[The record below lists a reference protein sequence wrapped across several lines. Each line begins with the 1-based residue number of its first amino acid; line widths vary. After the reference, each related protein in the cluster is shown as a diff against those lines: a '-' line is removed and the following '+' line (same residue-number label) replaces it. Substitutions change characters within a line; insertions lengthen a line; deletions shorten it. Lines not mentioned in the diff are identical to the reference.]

1 MKKVLLLFL
10 LVGAFFS
17 PALGQKKDTK
27 TAGKEEN
34 MIYSKIGEAPVG
46 GGFSQ
51 EGYWVW
57 GSSVVKGEDGLYHM
71 FVSRWPKQ
79 LIFHPGWMVASE
91 IVHATAKDPAG
102 PYTFSDVALPARGPE
117 YWDGRATH
125 NPRIIKHQDTYV
137 LFYMGSTHPFDEV
150 LGNPDTVNL
159 KSPYATVARQNKRIG
174 IATAKSPY
182 GPWER
187 RDAPVL
193 DVQPNTFY
201 SFLTS
206 NPAPWINED
215 GSAILVFKSRAH
227 KKTFPYETSMM
238 IGVAKAP
245 HFTGPYTVVGKEP
258 IFGEKK
264 VGEIE
269 DPYLWR
275 DQQGYHMIA
284 KDQRGAISGHK
295 HAGILVHS
303 DDGVT
308 WRADKNP
315 LAYSKT
321 IRWDDGK
328 TQTMGQLERAFIL
341 MEDGVMTHMFFAT
354 MDGPG
359 GFNNATRSWNM
370 SVKLKQPG
378 KAAAR
383 KPAPGKGASD
393 KATAEKKK

>member
-1 MKKVLLLFL
+1 MKKIYLLWVLVL
-10 LVGAFFS
+10 AFFS
-17 PALGQKKDTK
+17 PAFSQQQGRQAA
-27 TAGKEEN
+27 AGPEEN
-34 MIYSKIGEAPVG
+34 MIFSKIDQAPVG

-71 FVSRWPKQ
+71 FVSRWPKS
-79 LIFHPGWMVASE
+79 LVFHPGWMVASE
-91 IVHATAKDPAG
+91 IVHATAKEAAG

-117 YWDGRATH
+117 YWDGRSTH

-137 LFYMGSTHPFDEV
+137 LFYMGATHPFDEV
-150 LGNPDTVNL
+150 MAKPDTVNL
-159 KSPYATVARQNKRIG
+159 KSPYATVARSNKRIG
-174 IATAKSPY
+174 IATSKSPY

-193 DVQPNTFY
+193 DVKPNTFY

-215 GSAILVFKSRAH
+215 GSAILVFKSRAY

-245 HFTGPYTVVGKEP
+245 HFTGPYTVVGNEP
-258 IFGEKK
+258 IFGEAK

-275 DQQGYHMIA
+275 DQDGYHMIA
-284 KDQRGAISGHK
+284 KDQRGSISGHK

-303 DDGVT
+303 QDGVT

-321 IRWDDGK
+321 IRWDNGQ

-341 MEDGVMTHMFFAT
+341 IEEGVMTHMFFAT

-370 SVKLKQPG
+370 ALKLRQSGKAGARSKKSEKKLKL
-378 KAAAR
+378 KT
-383 KPAPGKGASD
+383 D
-393 KATAEKKK
+393 EK